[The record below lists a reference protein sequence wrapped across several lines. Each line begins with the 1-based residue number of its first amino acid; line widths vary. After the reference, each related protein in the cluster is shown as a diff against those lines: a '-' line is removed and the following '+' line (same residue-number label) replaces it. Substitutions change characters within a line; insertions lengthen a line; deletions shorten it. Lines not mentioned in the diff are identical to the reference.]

1 MSDETNEVENTDEFY
16 EEMKH
21 RIHFSAD
28 DANNAANA
36 RKASAHLKKMGYS
49 VTGQGGSGHRRV
61 LDVTSPS
68 SSHSARLH
76 KMFGKSAK
84 RYDTDVSDVK
94 EEDGYYFDFGAE
106 VEDLYEEKVSGDSP
120 VTHSQQ
126 KHAKTIIKNKTGRK
140 VYFDGSSMID
150 HKTDKTI
157 LDNALGKHSI
167 DSLVRHASSFKE
179 DLDEE
184 SIAGAT
190 LRAGSRPD
198 ENPKSKI
205 EFMQRTLGIMNG
217 MKKEDLS
224 KFYNDVIAQ
233 IGKEA
238 DSLPASASSAA
249 NQGSIDMK
257 TGKGPKTRDA
267 MPKLSVREDVEE
279 MFDGQELSEEFKDRA
294 STLFEAAVTARIS
307 LELANLEE
315 QYDNRLS
322 EELEEIKE
330 SLEKGLDTYLDYVVE
345 KWMDDNRVAI
355 ESSLRNEIMEEFIGG
370 LKNLFAENYIE
381 MPEEKIDVVESLANK
396 VEELEAALAES
407 INENAELK
415 DVVAESVRHDVLND
429 LAEGLTMTQAEKFF
443 ALAEGIDFEGDL
455 DVYARKLSV
464 VKEQYFSKK
473 SPTTAVNIEEETFE
487 GDVGTQQATVSVD
500 PSVGKY
506 VQAIS
511 RTIKK

>member
-1 MSDETNEVENTDEFY
+1 MSDETNEVE
-16 EEMKH
+16 K
-21 RIHFSAD
+21 
-28 DANNAANA
+28 
-36 RKASAHLKKMGYS
+36 
-49 VTGQGGSGHRRV
+49 
-61 LDVTSPS
+61 
-68 SSHSARLH
+68 
-76 KMFGKSAK
+76 
-84 RYDTDVSDVK
+84 
-94 EEDGYYFDFGAE
+94 
-106 VEDLYEEKVSGDSP
+106 
-120 VTHSQQ
+120 
-126 KHAKTIIKNKTGRK
+126 
-140 VYFDGSSMID
+140 ID
-150 HKTDKTI
+150 
-157 LDNALGKHSI
+157 
-167 DSLVRHASSFKE
+167 
-179 DLDEE
+179 E
-184 SIAGAT
+184 SIASET
-190 LRAGSRPD
+190 LKAGSRPD
-198 ENPKSKI
+198 DNPKSKI
-205 EFMQRTLGIMNG
+205 EFMQRTLGAMNG
-217 MKKEDLS
+217 MKKEDLT
-224 KFYNDVIAQ
+224 KWFNQAMAL

-238 DSLPASASSAA
+238 DSLPGGATVDA

-279 MFDGQELSEEFKDRA
+279 MFDGQELSEEFKDKA

-307 LELANLEE
+307 LEVAKLEE
-315 QYDNRLS
+315 QF
-322 EELEEIKE
+322 EEKLDEAKTEITEE
-330 SLEKGLDTYLDYVVE
+330 LEKGLDTYLDYVVE
-345 KWMDDNRVAI
+345 KWMEDNKVAI
-355 ESSLRNEIMEEFIGG
+355 ESALRNEIMEEFIGG

-443 ALAEGIDFEGDL
+443 ALAEGIDFDGDL
-455 DVYARKLSV
+455 DVYAKKLSV